1 MCPLCRGVGY
11 VVSGIAGDVV
21 ACPDPACELE
31 TLQLEAAEQL
41 AAGVAGDG
49 GRAVFQ
55 GGTFKL
61 SVAIKGF
68 EVSPAEI
75 QALVSLPA
83 GPVLTGPDVFMA
95 ATGPTKEELLGLQVE
110 ELP

>member
-1 MCPLCRGVGY
+1 MSFPRCRGVGY
-11 VVSGIAGDVV
+11 IVSGIAGDVV
-21 ACPDPACELE
+21 ACPDPDCELE
-31 TLQLEAAEQL
+31 ALQLEAAAQL

-68 EVSPAEI
+68 EVGEEQLA
-75 QALVSLPA
+75 ALVDPASMQLPE
-83 GPVLTGPDVFMA
+83 PPDVF
-95 ATGPTKEELLGLQVE
+95 ATAVSSIPQGLQVE